1 MNAALAFRFIGGGL
15 APFAAGKLVE
25 HYNPHVPF
33 VIGAV
38 TVVLAAVLLSTVH
51 RALTAVDD
59 GEPSQ
64 AVQTV
69 DDLHVRVDA

>member
-1 MNAALAFRFIGGGL
+1 M
-15 APFAAGKLVE
+15 
-25 HYNPHVPF
+25 PF

-51 RALTAVDD
+51 RAPTAVDD

-69 DDLHVRVDA
+69 DDLHARVDA